1 MIDYQLHKMCLK
13 SPGTPL
19 KASSA
24 HICPR
29 IFETH
34 FTTPPQFG
42 FLSMLFSSRRK
53 TRSGHFSGIVG
64 RPIVLGTRVKFRLKV
79 LMRRLNELLMG
90 IYGKDGNTPC
100 LFVRG
105 RGRTRTWTGSGA
117 RAPSRTNEGCRMF
130 VSFYFRRHFVVG
142 RCEMM

>member
-1 MIDYQLHKMCLK
+1 MALKSGKMCLK

-79 LMRRLNELLMG
+79 LMRRLNELLMS

-100 LFVRG
+100 LFVENTGAGGRG
-105 RGRTRTWTGSGA
+105 RGRAPARERHLERMKDAGCLFLSTFDVILLSGA
-117 RAPSRTNEGCRMF
+117 VR
-130 VSFYFRRHFVVG
+130 
-142 RCEMM
+142 